1 MRLQGFFHLMRAQ
14 SARNTLENVLF
25 TQPTSHRGRSQP
37 HSLLT
42 GYPADKYWDFFF
54 SSPAKHFSDHTE
66 TGLLASLARSTTS
79 KTNPGAV

>member
-14 SARNTLENVLF
+14 SASNTLENVLF
-25 TQPTSHRGRSQP
+25 TQPVSHRGRSQP

-42 GYPADKYWDFFF
+42 GYPADKCWDFF
-54 SSPAKHFSDHTE
+54 SPAKHFSDHTE